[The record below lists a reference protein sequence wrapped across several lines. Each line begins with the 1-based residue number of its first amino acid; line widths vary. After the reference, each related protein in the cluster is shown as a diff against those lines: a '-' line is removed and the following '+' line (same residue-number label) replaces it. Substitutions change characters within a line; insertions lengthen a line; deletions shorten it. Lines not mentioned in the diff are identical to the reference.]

1 MVNVSTS
8 AMMMIVLKPK
18 AERELSA
25 DQVIQDLRP
34 KLNSIPGIRAMLVNP
49 LPINIGGRRSRS
61 LYQLT
66 LQGIDTGQLYATARS
81 LERAM
86 QEVPGLTDVSSDL
99 QMENPELELNIDRN
113 RALLLGVSPE
123 RIQDALY
130 SAFGDREISTIFGA
144 NDQYSVILEYQ
155 QRFQQDASALDYIH
169 LRSDQGKLVPLS
181 AVVSV

>member
-1 MVNVSTS
+1 
-8 AMMMIVLKPK
+8 
-18 AERELSA
+18 
-25 DQVIQDLRP
+25 
-34 KLNSIPGIRAMLVNP
+34 
-49 LPINIGGRRSRS
+49 
-61 LYQLT
+61 
-66 LQGIDTGQLYATARS
+66 
-81 LERAM
+81 
-86 QEVPGLTDVSSDL
+86 
-99 QMENPELELNIDRN
+99 MENPELELNIDRN

-181 AVVSV
+181 AVATARQGLGPLSINHSGQLPSVNLSFNVRQGTALGQALADLFRFIPAFAGNTTSWTRACSPRPVHPRVCGEHSSSVSAASIRAGSSPRLRGTRRGRRVLDW